1 MDCTTFKVEGQS
13 LIQRTSQPDLL
24 EKFDSEVGAIESG
37 TEVGCITLTFE
48 HDKQSPQERALKS
61 CVPKQVFDEDVCT
74 YMEELVAEI
83 GGKKTSCSFCKS
95 DDSLLLIPNPSNEKR
110 DETPLLWCIE
120 IIGICCGVNH
130 VGEILKTET
139 YSRIILMEAD
149 PRRSVRCVE
158 QMSGCSRSTTHRI
171 LQERR
176 LHPYHYTRVQHLGPT
191 DYPIPAHRLIV
202 LLLICS
208 HVSEMWIIIIIR
220 VAPER
225 PFRIG

>member
-1 MDCTTFKVEGQS
+1 MSLLVFIYSILYSAVLFESVLCDAQSCFACAGPKVDCVANNRTDFLKMDCTTFKVEGQS

-95 DDSLLLIPNPSNEKR
+95 DDCNSTVSVSDGRTVILLL
-110 DETPLLWCIE
+110 CIAY
-120 IIGICCGVNH
+120 V
-130 VGEILKTET
+130 
-139 YSRIILMEAD
+139 
-149 PRRSVRCVE
+149 
-158 QMSGCSRSTTHRI
+158 
-171 LQERR
+171 
-176 LHPYHYTRVQHLGPT
+176 
-191 DYPIPAHRLIV
+191 
-202 LLLICS
+202 
-208 HVSEMWIIIIIR
+208 
-220 VAPER
+220 
-225 PFRIG
+225 FRFFL